1 MLVIPNALGGILTAT
16 LLSIGRIIGESAALI
31 YVMGTAIKDTVAI
44 NQNSTSLAVHMW
56 SVMAGENP
64 NYAQAC
70 AIAIIILII
79 VLVLNILVKLISR
92 KLNKFEVK
100 K

>member
-1 MLVIPNALGGILTAT
+1 
-16 LLSIGRIIGESAALI
+16 
-31 YVMGTAIKDTVAI
+31 
-44 NQNSTSLAVHMW
+44 
-56 SVMAGENP
+56 MAGENP

-79 VLVLNILVKLISR
+79 VLILNILVKLISR